1 MSRAVRHSAHAPQ
14 RPASPVRIPSSRF
27 DKRHARQSNTISRP
41 SPHKRD
47 KTQAFVSV
55 HSCEDREKAVSEYGH
70 KSPLPEQRAA
80 RRTKHAGLAAE
91 PRPDMYGAALR
102 ASKLRRFQPNRRN
115 GPPVPRTAAAN
126 RRIFPKNRN
135 SRIATVI
142 HEAPG
147 HTPACFRPTAGPGS
161 AKGTTGPRPG
171 ARNGRQRARR
181 DQAEKQGREHP
192 AEGTEQE
199 RTKHKDETGSA
210 KRQKTKRKTGMTLT
224 DTAAVRPFM
233 QTRRPRL
240 HVPGKGGNYR
250 ENNDI
255 GCPAAAVPRPAH
267 PSIFGPS
274 LRSPPLR
281 LPSLRL
287 LRIHF
292 ANPAANGLK
301 RPSMYERS
309 VLRLF
314 GNSRLNARLKSERL
328 RRSRSSGRNRGGCPR
343 GDSNGSRAAAE
354 ARRTPPH
361 RTRFERSMTDFR
373 RAEDS
378 GFSDGLQAISETPS
392 KPLSTV
398 VAFSVRASPFGQ
410 GLMPESRSNGI
421 AYRPQFPES
430 GEPCRSLLTNRRSFH
445 PRPLPAFVAFRF
457 YPRIGAAVHKAPG
470 TAFAATKT

>member
-70 KSPLPEQRAA
+70 KSPSPEQRAA

-210 KRQKTKRKTGMTLT
+210 KRQKTKRKTGMSLT

-233 QTRRPRL
+233 QTRRPDCTY
-240 HVPGKGGNYR
+240 PGKEEITEKIMILNATPR
-250 ENNDI
+250 Q
-255 GCPAAAVPRPAH
+255 CPA
-267 PSIFGPS
+267 
-274 LRSPPLR
+274 LRIRRFSVRASDSPPLR

-328 RRSRSSGRNRGGCPR
+328 RRSRSSGRNRGCPR
-343 GDSNGSRAAAE
+343 GIRTAPEQRRKLGGHPRTERGSNG
-354 ARRTPPH
+354 
-361 RTRFERSMTDFR
+361 
-373 RAEDS
+373 
-378 GFSDGLQAISETPS
+378 
-392 KPLSTV
+392 V
-398 VAFSVRASPFGQ
+398 
-410 GLMPESRSNGI
+410 
-421 AYRPQFPES
+421 
-430 GEPCRSLLTNRRSFH
+430 
-445 PRPLPAFVAFRF
+445 
-457 YPRIGAAVHKAPG
+457 
-470 TAFAATKT
+470 

>member
-255 GCPAAAVPRPAH
+255 ECHAAAVPRPAH

-274 LRSPPLR
+274 LRFPPPAAPFLAPPAHPLCESRCKRPKTALDVRTLRFTAIRKQPAQCTSEIRKAPTLPIVRPESR
-281 LPSLRL
+281 LPQR
-287 LRIHF
+287 
-292 ANPAANGLK
+292 
-301 RPSMYERS
+301 
-309 VLRLF
+309 
-314 GNSRLNARLKSERL
+314 
-328 RRSRSSGRNRGGCPR
+328 
-343 GDSNGSRAAAE
+343 DSNSSRAAAE

-361 RTRFERSMTDFR
+361 RTRFERSMT
-373 RAEDS
+373 
-378 GFSDGLQAISETPS
+378 GFPS
-392 KPLSTV
+392 
-398 VAFSVRASPFGQ
+398 
-410 GLMPESRSNGI
+410 
-421 AYRPQFPES
+421 
-430 GEPCRSLLTNRRSFH
+430 C
-445 PRPLPAFVAFRF
+445 
-457 YPRIGAAVHKAPG
+457 
-470 TAFAATKT
+470 